1 MPSATLE
8 QVISNARALVQSS
21 QSDKALEILSPLIPG
36 NENNVFL
43 LQIFGEV
50 LLETNDLETA
60 YEVLTAACELDP
72 EANAGTEKF
81 FYLGQIIGGND
92 GLKCLDTGL
101 SKLNNQLSLIENNQG
116 ENDQI
121 LIDLSKIY
129 KDKESLIKYLIKK
142 LNQGIFAKIEI
153 WMTDLC
159 MEPEAEQQC
168 NDLISYS
175 LRLDGQNPEALS
187 LLASIRISQQK
198 PEEAKDSLIK
208 SWELFHS
215 KKAQLE
221 ESANK
226 IQNESPEVENDDN
239 ADAFEVGV
247 EYIELIQP
255 LLTLAR
261 FAIELELYEL
271 AMTIASN
278 TQDINEDILDAYY
291 YEAFANILSAKKIFA
306 DSNNINKDQE
316 DYRDLDLKAVKTSKD
331 ENIKQLL
338 DEAKSLLTQGFK
350 IINSD
355 IGADSEP
362 ELVEQVND
370 LLNQLGGPSMADLMP
385 QRRNEADEEGWE
397 DEINSDEEN

>member
-121 LIDLSKIY
+121 LVDLSKIY

-198 PEEAKDSLIK
+198 PEEAKDSLLK

-226 IQNESPEVENDDN
+226 IQNESSEVVNDDN

-271 AMTIASN
+271 AMTITSN

>member
-121 LIDLSKIY
+121 LVDLSKIY

-198 PEEAKDSLIK
+198 PEEAKDSLLK

-226 IQNESPEVENDDN
+226 IQNGSSEVVNDDN

-271 AMTIASN
+271 AMTITSN

>member
-121 LIDLSKIY
+121 LVDLSKIY

-198 PEEAKDSLIK
+198 PEEAKDSLLK

-226 IQNESPEVENDDN
+226 IQNESSEVVNDDN

>member
-101 SKLNNQLSLIENNQG
+101 N
-116 ENDQI
+116 
-121 LIDLSKIY
+121 
-129 KDKESLIKYLIKK
+129 
-142 LNQGIFAKIEI
+142 
-153 WMTDLC
+153 
-159 MEPEAEQQC
+159 
-168 NDLISYS
+168 
-175 LRLDGQNPEALS
+175 GQNPEALS

-198 PEEAKDSLIK
+198 PEEAKDSLLK

-226 IQNESPEVENDDN
+226 IQNESSEVVNDDN